1 MTIKYSK
8 KPLLC
13 VDNLINIR
21 LLILVFKNPINLVK
35 VGKPLVCIS
44 RFLDNIHIGK
54 KLFECKECV
63 KAFRYNSNLNICW

>member
-8 KPLLC
+8 KAFTVCEQL
-13 VDNLINIR
+13 NQHQII
-21 LLILVFKNPINLVK
+21 ILVLKNPINLVK

-63 KAFRYNSNLNICW
+63 KAFRYNSNLNIC